1 MTKTILIVDDHP
13 IFRRGLYEIIQETG
27 EFNVIAE
34 ADNGEKALIALRET
48 PPTIAILDIALPDLS
63 GLDILAK
70 INRWGTRPIVV
81 LLTMYNDEIYLRK
94 ALEFGALGYVL
105 KDNAESELVDCLH
118 TVSAGKRYISPGVS
132 QALVESSFTVQKTRL
147 DQMTPTERKIFLLI
161 ADYKTNNDIAKLL
174 SVSIRTV
181 QNHRANICSKL
192 GLQGHNALI
201 KLAAN
206 IDTTSGNTQ

>member
-27 EFNVIAE
+27 EFQVTAE
-34 ADNGEKALIALRET
+34 ADNGEKALKVLRDT
-48 PPTIAILDIALPDLS
+48 PPTIAILDIALPDMS

-81 LLTMYNDEIYLRK
+81 LLTMYDNKFFLRR

-105 KDNAESELVDCLH
+105 KDNAESELIDCLH
-118 TVSAGKRYISPGVS
+118 AVTAGKHYISPGVS
-132 QALVESSFTVQKTRL
+132 QALADSLITVHKNRQ

-161 ADYKTNNDIAKLL
+161 ADYKTNNEIAELL
-174 SVSIRTV
+174 GVSIRTV

-192 GLQGHNALI
+192 GLRGHNALI
-201 KLAAN
+201 KLA
-206 IDTTSGNTQ
+206 SQYRYHG